1 MKENNNEIDRVVWE
15 YFNIFEE
22 DLGFSSLYEEETTKK
37 IKKRLKMNF
46 KYFKAGFLFA
56 SIDSK

>member
-1 MKENNNEIDRVVWE
+1 MKKNNNELDKIIRE

-22 DLGFSSLYEEETTKK
+22 DLGFSSIYVEDNDKK
-37 IKKRLKMNF
+37 IIERMKMNF

-56 SIDSK
+56 NIDKK

>member
-1 MKENNNEIDRVVWE
+1 MKKKNNEIDKIINE

-22 DLGFSSLYEEETTKK
+22 DLGFSAFYDEESEEEVRER
-37 IKKRLKMNF
+37 IKRNF

-56 SIDSK
+56 NIDTK